1 MPKRHNRL
9 RDREKRER
17 IARETIAEI
26 DARSEQGP
34 HAFEAFQKTAR
45 RVIAAPKPTKGCA

>member
-9 RDREKRER
+9 RDREARER
-17 IARETIAEI
+17 VARETLAEI

-34 HAFEAFQKTAR
+34 QAFEAFQKTAR
-45 RVIAAPKPTKGCA
+45 RVVAAPKPTKGHP